1 MDRVTFEL
9 NQHLNEE
16 EDALAQEELEELE
29 IFQDRMLAVIRIMS
43 MEENVKVKAARLVS
57 FIEGEVSEYS

>member
-9 NQHLNEE
+9 NQHLNE
-16 EDALAQEELEELE
+16 
-29 IFQDRMLAVIRIMS
+29 V
-43 MEENVKVKAARLVS
+43 EENVKVKAARLVS